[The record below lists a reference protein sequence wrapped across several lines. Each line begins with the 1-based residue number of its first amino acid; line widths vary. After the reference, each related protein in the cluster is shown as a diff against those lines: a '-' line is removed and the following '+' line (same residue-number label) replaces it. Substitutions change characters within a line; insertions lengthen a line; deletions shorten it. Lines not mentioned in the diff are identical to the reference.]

1 VEGRD
6 TEAVFTGEGEFAFQ
20 PLMSTDQSYMQSLTG
35 QPNADETFDRALLV
49 FTDKT
54 GEEIRAAAQPAASAD
69 SKLADALKEFRKRLR
84 FRPEVERSMADAL
97 VHSDTMDNLDAD
109 ILADVYNPA
118 QPGFFAAYIHG
129 RKHSDLRFLVKPR
142 GVLPELPAP
151 EEVALINL
159 DPEAPQDGIWVLE
172 HLKAELDVKH
182 ASSAEDKRVIAAKS
196 YDIETTIG
204 RNDHFTGTA
213 RLKFQAVG
221 AGDRLIRFG
230 LAPSLRVTNAKA
242 DGKEIAWVQED
253 RREDGTFYAIMPA
266 GMARGSEHELVIDY
280 LGDRVVR
287 KEGGGNFSVGA
298 RESWYPSVNSFRD
311 HVQFHLVFRVP
322 KQYVLV
328 SVGKLTR
335 QWTEGDFACTDWQ
348 SEAPMAV
355 AGFNFGSFQKKEVTD
370 ADTKIVVQ
378 GYATSE
384 VPDYLRGAENVAGV
398 GTLTPTRLLDT
409 ALSESQN
416 ALRIYN
422 AWFGK
427 SEFSRIAITQQP
439 EDNFG
444 QSWPELVYLPLIS
457 FLDSTQRWRLLGGNQ
472 TRVNEF
478 IDEVT
483 PHEVSHQWWGHM
495 VGWRT
500 FHDQWLS
507 EGFAEW
513 SAGLYLQLTEKNK
526 DKYAAYW
533 DHARHAVVDKNTYGN
548 RPNDAGPIWMGL
560 RLVST
565 RNASAY
571 NAVVYRKGGYI
582 LHMLRALMYDAKEG
596 DKPFMDMMR
605 DFVQTHMNDSATSES
620 FQRVVEKHIRPV
632 MNLTGDGRLDW
643 FFREWVYGTDLPKYK
658 FDYTIEPK
666 DGKFLLNGRL
676 TQSEVSAN
684 FAMLIPL
691 YAEFD
696 NVGLARIGLI
706 TAIGNQSGDVK
717 VLLPQKPK
725 RVLINA
731 MHDVLEQ

>member
-1 VEGRD
+1 
-6 TEAVFTGEGEFAFQ
+6 
-20 PLMSTDQSYMQSLTG
+20 MTD
-35 QPNADETFDRALLV
+35 ALL
-49 FTDKT
+49 
-54 GEEIRAAAQPAASAD
+54 
-69 SKLADALKEFRKRLR
+69 
-84 FRPEVERSMADAL
+84 
-97 VHSDTMDNLDAD
+97 HSDTMDNVDAD

-118 QPGFFAAYIHG
+118 QPGFFTAYMHA

-151 EEVALINL
+151 EEIALINL

-172 HLKAELDVKH
+172 HSKEELSAKR
-182 ASSAEDKRVIAAKS
+182 ASSAEDKRSIAAKS

-213 RLKFQAVG
+213 KLKFQAVTD
-221 AGDRLIRFG
+221 GDRLIRFG
-230 LAPSLRVTNAKA
+230 LVPSLRVTNVKA
-242 DGKEIAWVQED
+242 DGKQIAWVQED
-253 RREDGTFYAIMPA
+253 RREDGSFYAIMPA
-266 GMARGSEHELVIDY
+266 AMPRGSEHEIDVEY
-280 LGDRVVR
+280 LGDRVVH
-287 KEGGGNFSVGA
+287 KEGGGNFSVDS

-328 SVGKLTR
+328 SVGKLNK
-335 QWTEGDFACTDWQ
+335 QWNEGDFACTEWQ

-355 AGFNFGSFQKKEVTD
+355 AGFNYGSFHKKEVTD
-370 ADTKIVVQ
+370 AATGIVVQ

-384 VPDYLRGAENVAGV
+384 VPDYLQGANGMDGV
-398 GTLTPTRLLDT
+398 GSLTPTRLIDT
-409 ALSESQN
+409 ALAEAQN
-416 ALRIYN
+416 ALRAYN

-439 EDNFG
+439 QPNFG

-472 TRVNEF
+472 TRLNEF

-507 EGFAEW
+507 EGFAEF

-526 DKYAAYW
+526 DKYLAYW
-533 DHARHAVVDKNTYGN
+533 DHARHAVVDKNAYGN

-565 RNASAY
+565 HNSGAY

-596 DKPFMDMMR
+596 DKPFIDMMH
-605 DFVQTHMNDSATSES
+605 DFVATHMNDSATSES
-620 FQRVVEKHIRPV
+620 FQRIVEKHIRPV
-632 MNLTGDGRLDW
+632 MNLTGDGKLDW
-643 FFREWVYGTDLPKYK
+643 FFREWVYGTALPKYK
-658 FDYTIEPK
+658 FDYTIEPQG
-666 DGKFLLNGRL
+666 DKFLLNGKL
-676 TQSEVSAN
+676 TQSEVADN
-684 FAMLIPL
+684 FAMLVPL

-696 NVGLARIGLI
+696 GVGIARLGLVTI
-706 TAIGNQSGDVK
+706 TGNKTGDVK